1 MDKPALVYEPIEKPS
16 RGNSTCAWILVFTP
30 FWVHEV
36 LRHTETDETE
46 TETETETGQLLRQ
59 SLHIS
64 SSFSLLLRRKQ
75 TQGELASAHQHLAVV
90 ALVESKDVLE

>member
-36 LRHTETDETE
+36 LRHTETE
-46 TETETETGQLLRQ
+46 TETETETGQLLRHRVRGG
-59 SLHIS
+59 LEGE
-64 SSFSLLLRRKQ
+64 RRVGDVH
-75 TQGELASAHQHLAVV
+75 TRPGTN
-90 ALVESKDVLE
+90 LVTLDLS